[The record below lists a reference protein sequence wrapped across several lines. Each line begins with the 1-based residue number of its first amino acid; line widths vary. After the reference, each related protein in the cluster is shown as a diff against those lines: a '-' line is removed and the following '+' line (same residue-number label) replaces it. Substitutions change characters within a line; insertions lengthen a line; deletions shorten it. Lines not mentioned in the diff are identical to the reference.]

1 MHALKLSFQIEINS
15 TPDKV
20 FGWLDHPEQ
29 ARVWMKSVRSTQILN
44 DMPGR
49 VGTTFI
55 EVVEENGKS
64 TELQGVIA
72 AYKPG
77 QMISFKLT
85 GAFNDTDMVYRVK
98 GSKKKTLLT
107 IDALIRF
114 KSFTKFL
121 MFLVGPIF
129 KNKIR
134 AQFQNELELLK
145 KICEQ
150 EV

>member
-1 MHALKLSFQIEINS
+1 
-15 TPDKV
+15 
-20 FGWLDHPEQ
+20 
-29 ARVWMKSVRSTQILN
+29 MKSVRSTQILN